1 MLVSTTQAAFLL
13 NVSTSR
19 IRQLLSE
26 GRIFGAIKIGHFW
39 QIPLFEGGKPK
50 VSEGKAGPQNR
61 WRLPGGGFQKAA
73 TRIHI
78 NKHKL
83 DKNRNH
89 NKIDPIIA
97 VRRGSAKPEYCH
109 TVEIK
114 GPSKLVYRPE
124 KPLNVCKSAVLWIE
138 VDPTVE
144 VVATKFAA

>member
-1 MLVSTTQAAFLL
+1 MLVGTAQAAFLL
-13 NVSTSR
+13 NVSSSR

-26 GRIFGAIKIGHFW
+26 GRIFGAVKVGHFW
-39 QIPLFEGGKPK
+39 QIPLFDGKPK
-50 VSEGKAGPQNR
+50 VSEGKAGPKNR
-61 WRLPGGGFQKAA
+61 WRVPDGRFQKAA

-83 DKNRNH
+83 DQNRKH
-89 NKIDPIIA
+89 KKIDPIIA

-124 KPLNVCKSAVLWIE
+124 KPLSLCKSAVLWIE
-138 VDPTVE
+138 VEPTVE
-144 VVATKFAA
+144 VITTKFAA